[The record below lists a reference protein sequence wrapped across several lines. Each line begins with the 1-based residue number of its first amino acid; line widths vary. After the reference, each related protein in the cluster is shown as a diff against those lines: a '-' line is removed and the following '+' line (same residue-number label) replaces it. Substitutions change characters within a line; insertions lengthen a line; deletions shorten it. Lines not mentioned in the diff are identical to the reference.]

1 MKIALIGNING
12 GLVGMTFTSVTE
24 ISIGREIGN
33 TIAPLTADGMSRHH
47 AKIYFKDNQWFVED
61 LGSTNGSF
69 RFGQKIEAPTVLCVR
84 DQLQF
89 GKFSMSVDEID
100 VTPAVAPAPAA
111 APAPAPESPKPTM
124 MTPAEAAA

>member
-111 APAPAPESPKPTM
+111 APSPPG
-124 MTPAEAAA
+124 